1 MSLRIGIDLVSV
13 AQVEESVADHGQAYL
28 SRIYTDQE
36 LRDSGDDPARLAAR
50 FAAKEATMKA
60 LGRDDEGFGWRSV
73 AVTRGADGQ
82 PSIELS
88 GAAADLARRRGMK
101 SIAVSLTHQPGHAAA
116 IVVVEASE

>member
-13 AQVEESVADHGQAYL
+13 AQVKESVADHGQAYL

-36 LRDSGDDPARLAAR
+36 LRDSRHDPARLAAR

-60 LGRDDEGFGWRSV
+60 LGRGDEGFGWRSIAV
-73 AVTRGADGQ
+73 ARGVDGQ

-88 GAAADLARRRGMK
+88 GAAADLARRRGLK
-101 SIAVSLTHQPGHAAA
+101 SIAVSLTHQSGHAAA
-116 IVVVEASE
+116 VVVVASE